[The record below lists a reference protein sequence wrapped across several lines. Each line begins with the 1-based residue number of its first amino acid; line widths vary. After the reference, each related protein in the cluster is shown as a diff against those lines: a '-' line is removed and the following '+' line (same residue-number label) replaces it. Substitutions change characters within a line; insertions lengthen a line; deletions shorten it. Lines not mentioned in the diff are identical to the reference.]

1 MSNINPPAI
10 NPPTIYTP
18 LLTTNFVPLFD
29 SFSSSSED
37 EDENLFSFT
46 PISTVTSKLYP
57 FKNYKF
63 KNKSIKKIKFVEKC
77 SKIKK
82 III

>member
-37 EDENLFSFT
+37 EDENLFWA
-46 PISTVTSKLYP
+46 
-57 FKNYKF
+57 N
-63 KNKSIKKIKFVEKC
+63 SI
-77 SKIKK
+77 
-82 III
+82 